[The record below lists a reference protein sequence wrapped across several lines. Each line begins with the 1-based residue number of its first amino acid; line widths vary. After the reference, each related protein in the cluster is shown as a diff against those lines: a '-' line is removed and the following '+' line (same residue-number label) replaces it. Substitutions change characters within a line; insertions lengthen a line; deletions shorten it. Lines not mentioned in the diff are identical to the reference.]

1 MNQSASKHGPFASK
15 FSNKLLK
22 PYSLLPDNT
31 DLSLR
36 KRLSQ
41 YILFKFS
48 YHSSNILF
56 YTSSGESKSTIVIS
70 GIKKANESQ
79 AK

>member
-1 MNQSASKHGPFASK
+1 LNQSASKHGPFASK
-15 FSNKLLK
+15 FSNKQVK
-22 PYSLLPDNT
+22 AYSLLPDNT
-31 DLSLR
+31 DLSQR

-41 YILFKFS
+41 
-48 YHSSNILF
+48 